1 MTILQAT
8 DVYKERVLPTV
19 YFYIASITLPLSLFL
34 VALPFSEVVSISLAL
49 ASIPLVLV
57 LSWLGSPLIALNQQ
71 TLSIG
76 QASIETK
83 YLGKAEVVSP
93 QEAFLERGV
102 KLDSRA
108 FTKFQIGVK
117 QLVKIEIQDKQDP
130 TPYWLIATRNPE
142 VLAGLINKR

>member
-8 DVYKERVLPTV
+8 DLYKERVLPTV

-83 YLGKAEVVSP
+83 YLGKAEVVSA

-117 QLVKIEIQDKQDP
+117 QLVKIEIQDKRDP

>member
-1 MTILQAT
+1 MTILPAT
-8 DVYKERVLPTV
+8 DLYKERVLPTV

-57 LSWLGSPLIALNQQ
+57 LSWLGSPLIALNEQ

-83 YLGKAEVVSP
+83 YLGKAEVVSA

-102 KLDSRA
+102 RLDSRA

-142 VLAGLINKR
+142 FLAGLINKR

>member
-1 MTILQAT
+1 MTILPAT
-8 DVYKERVLPTV
+8 DLYKERVLPTV

-49 ASIPLVLV
+49 ASIPAVLV
-57 LSWLGSPLIALNQQ
+57 LSWLGSPLISLTKH

-93 QEAFLERGV
+93 ENAFLERGA

-142 VLAGLINKR
+142 VLAGLINKS

>member
-1 MTILQAT
+1 MTILPST
-8 DVYKERVLPTV
+8 DLYKERVLPTV

-34 VALPFSEVVSISLAL
+34 VAMPFSEVVSISLAL

-57 LSWLGSPLIALNQQ
+57 LSWLGSPLISLSNE

-83 YLGKAEVVSP
+83 YLGKADVVNS

>member
-1 MTILQAT
+1 MTILPAT
-8 DVYKERVLPTV
+8 DLYTERVLPTV

-57 LSWLGSPLIALNQQ
+57 LSWLGSPLIALDQQ

-83 YLGKAEVVSP
+83 YLGKADVVNS

>member
-1 MTILQAT
+1 MTILLAT
-8 DVYKERVLPTV
+8 DLYKERVLPTV

>member
-1 MTILQAT
+1 MTILPAT
-8 DVYKERVLPTV
+8 DLYKERVLPTV
-19 YFYIASITLPLSLFL
+19 YFYIASIILPLSLFL
-34 VALPFSEVVSISLAL
+34 VALPFSEVVSIFLAL

-117 QLVKIEIQDKQDP
+117 QLVKIEILDKQDP

>member
-1 MTILQAT
+1 MTILPAT
-8 DVYKERVLPTV
+8 DLYKERVLPTV

-34 VALPFSEVVSISLAL
+34 VALPFSEVVSVSLAL

-57 LSWLGSPLIALNQQ
+57 LSWLGSPLITLNPQ

>member
-1 MTILQAT
+1 MTIPPAT
-8 DVYKERVLPTV
+8 DLYKERVLPTV

-57 LSWLGSPLIALNQQ
+57 LSWLGSPLIALNEQ

-83 YLGKAEVVSP
+83 YLGKAEVVSA

-102 KLDSRA
+102 RLDSRA

-142 VLAGLINKR
+142 FLAGLINKR

>member
-1 MTILQAT
+1 MTILPAT
-8 DVYKERVLPTV
+8 DLYKERVLPTV

-117 QLVKIEIQDKQDP
+117 QLVKIEIRDKQDP

>member
-1 MTILQAT
+1 MTILPAT
-8 DVYKERVLPTV
+8 DLYKERVLPTV

-34 VALPFSEVVSISLAL
+34 VALPFSEVVSIFLAL

-117 QLVKIEIQDKQDP
+117 QLVKIEILDKQDP

>member
-1 MTILQAT
+1 MTILPAT
-8 DVYKERVLPTV
+8 DLYKERVLPTV

-49 ASIPLVLV
+49 ASIPAVLV
-57 LSWLGSPLIALNQQ
+57 LSWLGSPLISLTQQ

-93 QEAFLERGV
+93 ENAFQERGS

-117 QLVKIEIQDKQDP
+117 TLVKIEIQDKQDP
-130 TPYWLIATRNPE
+130 TPYWLIASRNPE

>member
-1 MTILQAT
+1 MTIPPAT
-8 DVYKERVLPTV
+8 DLYKERVLPTV

-57 LSWLGSPLIALNQQ
+57 LSWLGSPLIALNEQ

-83 YLGKAEVVSP
+83 YLGKAEVVSA

>member
-1 MTILQAT
+1 MTILPAT
-8 DVYKERVLPTV
+8 DLYKERVLPTV

-83 YLGKAEVVSP
+83 YLGIAEVVSP

-117 QLVKIEIQDKQDP
+117 QLVKIEILDKQDP

>member
-1 MTILQAT
+1 MTILPAT
-8 DVYKERVLPTV
+8 DLYKERVLPTV

-34 VALPFSEVVSISLAL
+34 VALPFSEVVSVSLAL

-83 YLGKAEVVSP
+83 SLGKAEVVSP

>member
-1 MTILQAT
+1 MTILPAT
-8 DVYKERVLPTV
+8 DLYKERVLPTV

-34 VALPFSEVVSISLAL
+34 VALPFSEVVSVSLAL

>member
-1 MTILQAT
+1 MTILPAT
-8 DVYKERVLPTV
+8 DLYKERVLPTV

-57 LSWLGSPLIALNQQ
+57 LSWLGSPLIALNEQ

>member
-8 DVYKERVLPTV
+8 DLYKERVLPTV

>member
-1 MTILQAT
+1 MTIPPAT
-8 DVYKERVLPTV
+8 DLYKERVLPTV

-57 LSWLGSPLIALNQQ
+57 LSWLGSPLIALNEQ

-83 YLGKAEVVSP
+83 YLGKAEVVSA

-102 KLDSRA
+102 RLDSRA

>member
-1 MTILQAT
+1 M
-8 DVYKERVLPTV
+8 LPTV

-57 LSWLGSPLIALNQQ
+57 LSWLGSPLIALNEQ

-83 YLGKAEVVSP
+83 YLGKAEVVSAH
-93 QEAFLERGV
+93 EAFLERGV
-102 KLDSRA
+102 RLDSRA

-142 VLAGLINKR
+142 FLAGLINKR

>member
-1 MTILQAT
+1 MTILPAT
-8 DVYKERVLPTV
+8 DLYKERVLPTV
-19 YFYIASITLPLSLFL
+19 YFYIASITVPLSLFL
-34 VALPFSEVVSISLAL
+34 VALPFSEIVSISLAL

-57 LSWLGSPLIALNQQ
+57 LSWLGSPLIALNEQ

-83 YLGKAEVVSP
+83 YLGKAEVVSA

>member
-1 MTILQAT
+1 MTILPAT
-8 DVYKERVLPTV
+8 DLYKERVLPTV

-34 VALPFSEVVSISLAL
+34 VALPFSEVVSVSLAL

-57 LSWLGSPLIALNQQ
+57 LSWLGSPLIALNEQ

-83 YLGKAEVVSP
+83 YLGKAEVVSA

>member
-1 MTILQAT
+1 MTILPAT
-8 DVYKERVLPTV
+8 DLYKERVLPTV

-57 LSWLGSPLIALNQQ
+57 LSWLGSPLITLNPQ

>member
-1 MTILQAT
+1 MTILPAT
-8 DVYKERVLPTV
+8 DLYKERVLPTV

-57 LSWLGSPLIALNQQ
+57 LSWLGSPLIALNEQ
-71 TLSIG
+71 TLSIA

-83 YLGKAEVVSP
+83 YLGKAEVVSA

>member
-1 MTILQAT
+1 MTILPAT
-8 DVYKERVLPTV
+8 DLYKERVLPTV

-49 ASIPLVLV
+49 ASIPAVLV
-57 LSWLGSPLIALNQQ
+57 LSWLGSPLITLEKES
-71 TLSIG
+71 LSIG

-93 QEAFLERGV
+93 ENAFQERGA

-117 QLVKIEIQDKQDP
+117 TLVKIEIQDIQDP

>member
-1 MTILQAT
+1 MTILSAT
-8 DVYKERVLPTV
+8 DLYKERVLPTV

-49 ASIPLVLV
+49 ASIPAVLV
-57 LSWLGSPLIALNQQ
+57 LSWLGSPLICLEKE

-93 QEAFLERGV
+93 ENAFQERGA